1 MTQADT
7 TSAQETGAP
16 GWVRVLLV
24 IITAIETLT
33 GVSELTVLFGDISE
47 IPGYSLGGLA
57 IIAKLALHPVVAL
70 VALVFA
76 VKDDVPRSIIA
87 LAAWVMLGWL
97 TEVPSFF
104 IHGIGFSLQ
113 YGDLYVLAIAFVFP
127 VLGVAAIWLALQKR
141 QLGLAAIFV
150 SVPTIAQWLGVLAFL
165 IAVMTYG
172 F

>member
-1 MTQADT
+1 MTQSDT
-7 TSAQETGAP
+7 PSAQTGGAP
-16 GWVRVLLV
+16 GWVRVLLIV
-24 IITAIETLT
+24 ITAIETLT
-33 GVSELTVLFGDISE
+33 GVSEVTVLFGDISDVR
-47 IPGYSLGGLA
+47 GYSFGGLA

-87 LAAWVMLGWL
+87 LAAWLILGWL
-97 TEVPSFF
+97 TEVPAFL

-141 QLGLAAIFV
+141 QLELAAIFA
-150 SVPTIAQWLGVLAFL
+150 SVPTIAQWLGVLAFM